1 MSELDL
7 VLFFR
12 STLVSLTVYT
22 QKFHKNQKVE
32 FGSITHMLHVSMY
45 GIFTYI
51 WLISVVNVGKYS
63 IHGAFG

>member
-32 FGSITHMLHVSMY
+32 FGSITHMLHVWHIY
-45 GIFTYI
+45 LHLAYKC
-51 WLISVVNVGKYS
+51 GKCR
-63 IHGAFG
+63 